1 MTKHEVCILRFADK
15 LACIG
20 IVILVCGSPQRLWA
34 WDGANTSAVPLHYIS
49 ARVVAAVDSLHDVTA
64 DEVVVRPKE
73 YEGPLRNPLKGF
85 TNRGFREDN
94 EWATL
99 VHCYIPWNQM
109 ENHESDDIAK
119 IRKWCDDRWQGVS
132 ERNQKVISRVY
143 LHWSGNRKYWP
154 ADMREDDYTS
164 EQFVQRVT
172 RLVRRLGVCWD
183 ADPRVAH
190 IEMGIIGKWGEQ
202 HSPSPTSEI
211 QKVLG
216 KAFAAAFPN
225 KQVLVRHPWKEF
237 QGYGFGGYWDSW
249 AHASQMDSHGKDML
263 EMEGLWR
270 SSLMGGEVAYDWGR
284 YKEQPGESPTDTM
297 SDPVHRNFLI
307 DTIRSLH
314 CTQLRWVADYDQTDP
329 VARTGAE
336 EVQKAF
342 GYRFVLEQVRYPRR
356 IDPGESF
363 AVTFQVV
370 NTGSAPFYY
379 DWPVELSLLE
389 PDTSRPIWRGRFE
402 SADIRTWM
410 PGDHWDSLRKA
421 YNQPAVPNTVRG
433 SFTLDRTVA
442 PGQYRLAIA
451 ILDPAGDVPSLR
463 MAIENHV
470 IGGRHPVGAIGVGM
484 RPMTAQLESADFVD
498 PRTDKTLRYYPD
510 GISRGKE

>member
-1 MTKHEVCILRFADK
+1 MLRIADK
-15 LACIG
+15 LTCIW
-20 IVILVCGSPQRLWA
+20 IVILGCGSLQSPWA
-34 WDGANTSAVPLHYIS
+34 WDGGYTSAAPLNFVSID
-49 ARVVAAVDSLHDVTA
+49 VVAAAGSSHDATEDQVI
-64 DEVVVRPKE
+64 VRPKE

-99 VHCYIPWNQM
+99 VHCYIPWNQI
-109 ENHESDDIAK
+109 ENDESDDIAR
-119 IRKWCDDRWQGVS
+119 IRKWCNDRWQGLS
-132 ERNQKVISRVY
+132 ERNQKVIPRVY

-154 ADMREDDYTS
+154 ADVRADDYTS

-172 RLVRRLGVCWD
+172 RLVKRLGLCWD
-183 ADPRVAH
+183 SDPRVAH
-190 IEMGIIGKWGEQ
+190 IEMGIIGKWGEH
-202 HSPSPTSEI
+202 HSPSPTTEI

-216 KAFAAAFPN
+216 KAFTAAFPN
-225 KQVLVRHPWKEF
+225 KQILVRHPWKEF
-237 QGYGFGGYWDSW
+237 KGYGFGCYWDSW
-249 AHASQMDSHGKDML
+249 AHASQMHSHGTDILGM
-263 EMEGLWR
+263 GDCWR
-270 SSLMGGEVAYDWGR
+270 SSLMGGEVAYGWGR
-284 YKEQPGESPTDTM
+284 YREQPGESPTDTV
-297 SDPVHRNFLI
+297 SDPAHRNFLI

-314 CTQLRWVADYDQTDP
+314 CTQLRWVADYDQTNA
-329 VARTGAE
+329 VARAGAE

-389 PDTSRPIWRGRFE
+389 PGTGHPIWRGRFE

-410 PGDHWDSLRKA
+410 PGDHWDSSRKA
-421 YNQPAVPNTVRG
+421 YIQPAMPKNIRG

-442 PGQYRLAIA
+442 QGQYHLAIA
-451 ILDPAGDVPSLR
+451 ILDPASNVPSLR
-463 MAIENHV
+463 MAIENY
-470 IGGRHPVGAIGVGM
+470 IASGRHPIGKIGVGTV
-484 RPMTAQLESADFVD
+484 PMTMQLGPADFVD
-498 PRTDKTLRYYPD
+498 PRTDKTLHYYPD
-510 GISRGKE
+510 SISRAKE